1 MAPAECPCEFHG
13 TLYPTGSVVKEDCN
27 AWSVSTAGGW
37 DSEDFQGFPSG
48 LPICLGA
55 LGTWGHSLSIS
66 KSLEISFEL
75 TLGDGGNLY
84 NPL

>member
-1 MAPAECPCEFHG
+1 MPGLCPQLGGGTVRISRVFH
-13 TLYPTGSVVKEDCN
+13 
-27 AWSVSTAGGW
+27 
-37 DSEDFQGFPSG
+37 Q
-48 LPICLGA
+48 GA